1 MSIGIYTLTSRL
13 HDPKSTDSATKS
25 FLSTLTCGYNLY
37 VEDFTTFGQ
46 HDLNLVYV
54 RTGGTEGLF
63 LEMLKNLKEVPHKFY
78 LLTSGTSN
86 SLAASMEILSYLNNS
101 NMSGEILHGDTCY
114 INNRIKVLEQVSQA
128 RHELSNMKL
137 GVIGKPSDWLISSGV
152 DYEKVKSLSGIT
164 LVDIP
169 MQELIDTYNTTSTCA
184 CADMDKHATNDDM
197 KQRLEGAVKLY
208 DALKVIVDRYHLSGF
223 TIRCF
228 DLLTSI
234 KNTGCLAL
242 AKFNANGIIATC
254 EGDIPA
260 MLSMA
265 IAKAATGFTGFQ
277 ANPATINPTTGEML
291 FAHCTIPFNMVD
303 RYEFDTHFESGLGIG
318 IRGYSSPGPVTIFKT
333 AGNFAR
339 HCAAEGSLLR
349 CQAEANLCRT
359 QQVLKLNDP
368 NITQYFLTKPIGN
381 HHIIVPGHHKQLFD
395 ELINGMSTQNI
406 D

>member
-1 MSIGIYTLTSRL
+1 MSIGIYTLTSLL
-13 HDPKSTDSATKS
+13 HDPKSIESSTRS
-25 FLSTLTCGYNLY
+25 FLSTLTCDYELY
-37 VEDFTTFGQ
+37 VEDFKTFGT
-46 HDLNLVYV
+46 HGLNLIYV

-63 LEMLKNLKEVPHKFY
+63 QEMLKNLKEIPHKFY

-101 NMSGEILHGDTCY
+101 NMSGEILHGDTTY

-128 RHELSNMKL
+128 RRVLSNMKL

-152 DYEKVKSLSGIT
+152 DYDKVKALSGIT

-169 MQELIDTYNTTSTCA
+169 MQEVLDIYDSVPQNECS
-184 CADMDKHATNDDM
+184 DMMSRVNSDEM
-197 KQRLEGAVKLY
+197 KKRLEGAVKLHE
-208 DALKVIVDRYHLSGF
+208 ALKVIVDRYHLSGF

-228 DLLTSI
+228 DLLTAI

-242 AKFNANGIIATC
+242 AKFNADGIIATC

-265 IAKAATGFTGFQ
+265 IAKAATGYTGFQ

-359 QQVLKLNDP
+359 QQVLKLEEP
-368 NITQYFLTKPIGN
+368 EETKYFLTKPIGN
-381 HHIIVPGHHKQLFD
+381 HHIIVPGHHKQIFD
-395 ELINGMSTQNI
+395 ELVNGLNTQNI
-406 D
+406 Y